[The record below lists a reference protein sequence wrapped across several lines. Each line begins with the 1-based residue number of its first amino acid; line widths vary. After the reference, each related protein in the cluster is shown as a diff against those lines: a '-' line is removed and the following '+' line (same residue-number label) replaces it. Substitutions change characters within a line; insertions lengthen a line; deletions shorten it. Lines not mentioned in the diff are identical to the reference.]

1 MDATTRAK
9 LDRLDR
15 TIEAQKAFVR
25 RLPDPDRR
33 QRAEANLQHLEHR
46 RAETQRA
53 CNERGGKPRG

>member
-15 TIEAQKAFVR
+15 TIEAQKAFLQ

-46 RAETQRA
+46 REETARA
-53 CNERGGKPRG
+53 CRERGGQFRR